1 MDALVRSEC
10 CVITHSGIEF
20 TRQPTQEEY
29 FDLVGKV
36 RDAGKAWMWMVGDL
50 TLVGESSGYLERGKL
65 QQVAELFGIA
75 YQTAA
80 QAVSVCRAFES
91 CRRLQHLTFG
101 HHHSVANRP
110 DAPELLEWAAERK
123 ASVQELRQEKK
134 RRDATQTQVSREQ
147 MAASIDA
154 VNRLESLESIEQV
167 RPQGDL
173 RELALFAGA
182 GGGILGGVLAG
193 WRTICAVERDHYAAC
208 VLAMRQNDGSLR
220 PFPIWDDVTTFDGTR
235 WRGRVDVVSG
245 GFPCQDISI
254 NGNGDGIDGERSGLW
269 KEMARIIREVRPRF
283 VFVENSPALTSRGLG
298 IVLGDL
304 AEMGFYAR
312 WGCVSAQDVGAP
324 HKRERIWIAADS
336 EMPRCEEDVPIRN
349 GKKVSM
355 PGGHR
360 DVRRPAEWWRDQSR
374 VQRVGDGVANRVE
387 RLTAIGNGQVPA
399 VAANAWSLLSGG
411 AK

>member
-1 MDALVRSEC
+1 MDALVRSDC

-20 TRQPTQEEY
+20 TRQPTREEY
-29 FDLVGKV
+29 FELVGKV
-36 RDAGKAWMWMVGDL
+36 RDAGKSWMWMVGDL
-50 TLVGESSGYLERGKL
+50 LLAGESTGYLEHGKL
-65 QQVAELFGIA
+65 QETGELFGVSPA
-75 YQTAA
+75 TVKA
-80 QAVSVCRAFES
+80 AVSVCRAFERD
-91 CRRLQHLTFG
+91 RRLSLLTFG
-101 HHHSVANRP
+101 HHHSVANRS
-110 DAPELLEWAAERK
+110 DAPELLEWAVKRK

-134 RRDATQTQVSREQ
+134 RRDATQTQISREQ
-147 MAASIDA
+147 IAASIDA
-154 VNRLESLESIEQV
+154 VERLEVLETIEQA
-167 RPQGDL
+167 RPQGAL

-182 GGGILGGVLAG
+182 GGGILGGLLAG
-193 WRTICAVERDHYAAC
+193 WRTVCAVERDHYAAC

-220 PFPIWDDVTTFDGTR
+220 PFPIWDDVTTFDGTP
-235 WRGRVDVVSG
+235 WAGRVDVVSG

-298 IVLGDL
+298 VVLGDL
-304 AEMGFYAR
+304 AEMGFHAR

-324 HKRERIWIAADS
+324 HKRERIWIVADS
-336 EMPRCEEDVPIRN
+336 SVPRCEEDVPVRN
-349 GKKVSM
+349 GKKVAVLGSNRHVRK
-355 PGGHR
+355 PR
-360 DVRRPAEWWRDQSR
+360 DWWADQSR